1 MKLLLVEDE
10 DRIAS
15 FLEKGLG
22 AHGYAVTRVATGEGA
37 LAALAGDR
45 PDLVILDLGLPD
57 VDGLEVLRR
66 LRANGRD
73 VPVIV
78 LTARG
83 TVNDR
88 VQGLDVG
95 ADDYLSKPF
104 AFEELL
110 ARVRARLR
118 PKGNG
123 PATEL
128 RAGDLAVDLLTR
140 DARLGDRSIVLTSRE
155 FSLLEEFLRH
165 PRHVLTRQQLLSSVW
180 GLGFDP
186 GSNLVDVYVGYLR
199 RKLGEAAIETVRGV
213 GYRLT
218 DPGARADKVGEVAP
232 TTPTTGPPAP

>member
-1 MKLLLVEDE
+1 MRLLVVEDE

-22 AHGYAVTRVATGEGA
+22 AHGYVVTRVASGEDA

-57 VDGLEVLRR
+57 IDGLEVLRA
-66 LRANGRD
+66 LRSNGRD

-83 TVNDR
+83 TVDDR

-110 ARVRARLR
+110 ARVRAQLR
-118 PKGNG
+118 PRGDG
-123 PATEL
+123 PTTEL
-128 RAGDLAVDLLTR
+128 HFGDVSVDLLTR
-140 DARLGDRSIVLTSRE
+140 DARRGDRQIMLTSRE

-165 PRHVLTRQQLLSSVW
+165 PRQVLTRQQLLSSVW

-213 GYRLT
+213 GYRL
-218 DPGARADKVGEVAP
+218 AAP
-232 TTPTTGPPAP
+232 EG

>member
-1 MKLLLVEDE
+1 MRVLLVEDE

-15 FLEKGLG
+15 FVAKGLG
-22 AHGYAVTRVATGEGA
+22 ASGYDVERVASGQEA
-37 LAALAGDR
+37 LATVVRDA

-57 VDGLEVLRR
+57 LDGLEVLRR
-66 LRANGRD
+66 IRAGGRD

-83 TVNDR
+83 TVDDR
-88 VQGLDVG
+88 VHGLEVG

-118 PKGNG
+118 PHGNG
-123 PATEL
+123 PPTEL
-128 RAGDLAVDLLTR
+128 RAGDLVLDLLTR
-140 DARLGDRSIVLTSRE
+140 DAHLADRPILLTSRE

-165 PRHVLTRQQLLSSVW
+165 PAEVLTRQELLSSVW
-180 GLGFDP
+180 GLKFDP

-199 RKLGEAAIETVRGV
+199 KKLGGATIDTVRGV
-213 GYRLT
+213 GYRL
-218 DPGARADKVGEVAP
+218 GAEP
-232 TTPTTGPPAP
+232 

>member
-37 LAALAGDR
+37 LAALAGDW

-88 VQGLDVG
+88 VQ
-95 ADDYLSKPF
+95 
-104 AFEELL
+104 
-110 ARVRARLR
+110 R

>member
-73 VPVIV
+73 VPVVV

-83 TVNDR
+83 TVDDR

-118 PKGNG
+118 PRNG

-128 RAGDLAVDLLTR
+128 RVGDLAVDLLTR

-218 DPGARADKVGEVAP
+218 DVGARADRGREEAP
-232 TTPTTGPPAP
+232 TTPATGRSTP